1 MGYEIECYFC
11 RMFKKHLPYLIIIFF
26 LTCQHAIAQQKI
38 FGKVVRISDGDTIT
52 ILDSLNQQHRVRLHG
67 IDSPEKGQDYY
78 QVAKEYIGQLCFQ
91 REVEVSILKYDHYKR
106 AIGKVYIDST
116 EVNISM
122 LKAGLAW
129 HFLQFDK
136 SEEYAL
142 AEAEARLN
150 KRNLWSLKT
159 AQAPWEFRKIKRQ
172 QQKLKAK

>member
-1 MGYEIECYFC
+1 MGYEIVCYFC

-116 EVNISM
+116 EVNVSM